1 MKIKVKI
8 GNCILHQSA
17 EVRDFEWIDETVKVW
32 NALPEPLKNQFRADY
47 ASAAA
52 QRIEEL
58 SHSVDYK
65 SKRKLLMYQSIFNDN
80 SIKCAIS
87 EQFRD
92 NFLQTG
98 FMRRELYVLSGIS
111 GGGKTALGI
120 LITAVLC
127 GGYNTFLNNP
137 TLKKTSVV
145 YLSLEQTKVQ
155 IEARLMAT
163 LYALFTKKSI
173 NYTEILNGG
182 HSRHDD
188 LNLAFYL
195 LETCR
200 ENLKI
205 IDKSDFDFEAPDV
218 YRTHY

>member
-80 SIKCAIS
+80 SIECAIS
-87 EQFRD
+87 EQFR
-92 NFLQTG
+92 NYFLQTG

-111 GGGKTALGI
+111 GGG
-120 LITAVLC
+120 
-127 GGYNTFLNNP
+127 
-137 TLKKTSVV
+137 
-145 YLSLEQTKVQ
+145 
-155 IEARLMAT
+155 
-163 LYALFTKKSI
+163 
-173 NYTEILNGG
+173 
-182 HSRHDD
+182 
-188 LNLAFYL
+188 
-195 LETCR
+195 
-200 ENLKI
+200 
-205 IDKSDFDFEAPDV
+205 
-218 YRTHY
+218 